1 MKQPSPPLTPALI
14 AGMFL
19 RPVPRA
25 VIDRALSAAMNKL
38 LRHHEH
44 LFERLPALGA
54 GDGRDTLLIDPTDLP
69 VSMVLTL
76 DPAHPE
82 LRSAGPEDEDRAL
95 AAVRGPVE
103 VLIDL
108 LEGRV
113 DGDALFFS
121 RELTFEGDTEAVV
134 ALRNAMD
141 GAEIKLADL
150 TPLPAPLARAG
161 AMAAG
166 VLAQTYQ
173 RAAQDLETVR
183 RAAVRPLDRRADGQ
197 AATIE
202 RLENRIDDLEKKLRR
217 EKARARKSG

>member
-1 MKQPSPPLTPALI
+1 MKQSSPPLTPALI

-25 VIDRALSAAMNKL
+25 VIDRALSATMNML
-38 LRHHEH
+38 LKRHEH
-44 LFERLPALGA
+44 LFERLPDMGSGE
-54 GDGRDTLLIDPTDLP
+54 GDETLLIDPTDLP
-69 VSMVLTL
+69 VSIVLTL
-76 DPAHPE
+76 DRERPE
-82 LRSAGPEDEDRAL
+82 LRSARPEDEANAL

-103 VLIDL
+103 VLVDL

-141 GAEIKLADL
+141 GAEIRLADL
-150 TPLPAPLARAG
+150 APLPAPLARAG
-161 AMAAG
+161 VKAAG
-166 VLAQTYQ
+166 VLAKTYE
-173 RAAQDLETVR
+173 RAAQDLEMVR

-202 RLENRIDDLEKKLRR
+202 RLESRIDDLERKLRR